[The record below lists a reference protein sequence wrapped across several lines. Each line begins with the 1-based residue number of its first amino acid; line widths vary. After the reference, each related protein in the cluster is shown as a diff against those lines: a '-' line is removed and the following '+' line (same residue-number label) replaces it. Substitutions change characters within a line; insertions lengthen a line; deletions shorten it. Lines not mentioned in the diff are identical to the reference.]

1 MNIWPSRTWSAY
13 PGPNHCEAG
22 CGRLAEARLTWE
34 RGQLGRDE
42 RYCAGCAEQEDFKL
56 AAAGAGEARVSLTS
70 IIGGNPTNEDPAGVH
85 STSGVNSRTEA
96 TEP

>member
-1 MNIWPSRTWSAY
+1 MTDWPARSWSKY
-13 PGPNHCEAG
+13 PGPNRCEAG

-56 AAAGAGEARVSLTS
+56 AAAGAGEARVSLS
-70 IIGGNPTNEDPAGVH
+70 SLIGAEAPQTDEARAATNSAGLG
-85 STSGVNSRTEA
+85 TPQE
-96 TEP
+96 